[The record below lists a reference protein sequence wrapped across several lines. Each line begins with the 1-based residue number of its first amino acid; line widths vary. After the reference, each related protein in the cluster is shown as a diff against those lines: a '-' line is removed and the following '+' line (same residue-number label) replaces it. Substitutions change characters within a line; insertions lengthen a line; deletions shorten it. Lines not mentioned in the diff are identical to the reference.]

1 MSWLFSQALVEEY
14 LGDTFSDGEQSAPL
28 NGNRTQQA
36 YCAPDKMT
44 VFSRL
49 SRFGMTYKPLT
60 ENHGEALL
68 MSYQAAFH
76 AKTSLPQEKE
86 QGLTE
91 SDQECGDKWRASFTK
106 YDHNTSLWKTHQCSL
121 LGDSEQFLETWP
133 QWGLMRDGECWE
145 QIQLGLVTIEKEF
158 GYWPTP
164 TATDWKATGKL
175 ETLKRQGDKNGAGHQ
190 NRPPYQYARKYNMKM
205 PLAAQEILMK
215 WPLGWTDLKPLE
227 MDKSHSVQQQHGNYS
242 VKEFND

>member
-1 MSWLFSQALVEEY
+1 MSWLFSRALVVEY
-14 LGDTFSDGEQSAPL
+14 SEAICSDGEQSVPL
-28 NGNRTQQA
+28 NGNNTPQA

-44 VFSRL
+44 GFSRL
-49 SRFGMTYKPLT
+49 SRFGMTYKPLMET
-60 ENHGEALL
+60 RGEELL
-68 MSYQAAFH
+68 TLYREDFH
-76 AKTSLPQEKE
+76 APTLVPQDEAQELMEKH
-86 QGLTE
+86 
-91 SDQECGDKWRASFTK
+91 QECGEKWHGSFTK
-106 YDHNTSLWKTHQCSL
+106 YDLSSSSWKTHQCSL
-121 LGDSEQFLETWP
+121 LGDLDEFLETWP

-145 QIQLGLVTIEKEF
+145 QIPLGLVTIEKEF

-190 NRPPYQYARKYNMKM
+190 NRPQYQYARKYNMKM

-227 MDKSHSVQQQHGNYS
+227 MDKYLSVPQQHGES
-242 VKEFND
+242 